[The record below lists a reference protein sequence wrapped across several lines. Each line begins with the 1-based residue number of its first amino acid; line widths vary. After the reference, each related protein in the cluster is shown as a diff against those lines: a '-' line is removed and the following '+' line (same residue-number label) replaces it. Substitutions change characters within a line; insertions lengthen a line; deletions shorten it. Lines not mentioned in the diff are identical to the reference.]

1 MEFILTV
8 IIECSFN
15 LLQLSWHQLS
25 TALDQSQF
33 TSLSVKPYFL
43 LMQLYKLRETW
54 ETTSSKCLHTVVK
67 LQFMEQELAAI
78 KTEQKKCGRLLENHK
93 NLEEEV
99 LHCRGWMRE
108 HAVGGESRVTR
119 TEQRA

>member
-8 IIECSFN
+8 VIECSFSF
-15 LLQLSWHQLS
+15 LQLSWHQLS

-33 TSLSVKPYFL
+33 TSFAVKPYFL

-54 ETTSSKCLHTVVK
+54 ETTSYKCLHTVVK
-67 LQFMEQELAAI
+67 LQFMEQELAAM
-78 KTEQKKCGRLLENHK
+78 KSEQKKCGRLLENHK

-99 LHCRGWMRE
+99 LHCRGWMRG
-108 HAVGGESRVTR
+108 HAVGGESCVT
-119 TEQRA
+119 